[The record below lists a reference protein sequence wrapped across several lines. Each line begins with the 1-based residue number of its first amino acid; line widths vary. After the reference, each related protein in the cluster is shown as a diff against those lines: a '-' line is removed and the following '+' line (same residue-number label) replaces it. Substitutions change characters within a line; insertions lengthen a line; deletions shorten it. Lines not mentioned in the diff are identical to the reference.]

1 MKEKKQKET
10 KFIFMIRHPEITN
23 LQTTRATCFFSLE
36 LDEKVRKQVILLGL
50 FLRKVENA

>member
-1 MKEKKQKET
+1 MKEKET
-10 KFIFMIRHPEITN
+10 KFIFMIRHPEIAN
-23 LQTTRATCFFSLE
+23 MQTTRATCFFSLE